1 MQEACAAAY
10 PLTTIC
16 YTADWQAR
24 YQPLWQQATQSAQR
38 VEQVSPDVLAA
49 LATTVNPD
57 GVVATAPRQLSSQV
71 HQIDQIHQRS
81 ASAASSLQLGLLLE
95 TIQDPGNL
103 GGMIRTAA
111 AAGVDQIWVSA
122 DSVDIDH
129 PKVLRASV
137 GQWFRVSLQACDQ
150 PRAIA
155 QQLKQQGIQIIAT
168 LPDAPLVYWETDLTV
183 PTLLLMGNEGAGL
196 SAELAQLADLQMRI
210 PLKAGVESLNVAI
223 AAALVLYEAQRQRTI
238 ASV

>member
-1 MQEACAAAY
+1 
-10 PLTTIC
+10 
-16 YTADWQAR
+16 
-24 YQPLWQQATQSAQR
+24 
-38 VEQVSPDVLAA
+38 
-49 LATTVNPD
+49 
-57 GVVATAPRQLSSQV
+57 
-71 HQIDQIHQRS
+71 
-81 ASAASSLQLGLLLE
+81 
-95 TIQDPGNL
+95 
-103 GGMIRTAA
+103 
-111 AAGVDQIWVSA
+111 
-122 DSVDIDH
+122 
-129 PKVLRASV
+129 VLRASV